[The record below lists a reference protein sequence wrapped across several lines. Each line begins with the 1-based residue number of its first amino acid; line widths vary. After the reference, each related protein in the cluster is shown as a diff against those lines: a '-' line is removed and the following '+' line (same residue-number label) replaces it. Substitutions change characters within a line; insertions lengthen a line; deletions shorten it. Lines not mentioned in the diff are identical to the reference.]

1 KEAITRGR
9 RIMVDEYNKVNFT
22 ENIYAVGDICYQTSD
37 KDYPAGHPQLAQVA
51 IQQASL
57 LGDNLKNMVGNK
69 PLKPFKYNNKGSMAI
84 IAKYKAVVDLPKGFF
99 KGFFAWLVW
108 LFIHLI
114 PIAGFRNKFTL
125 LFNWFWAFVTND
137 PTLRLIIRKEKK
149 NNIEP

>member
-1 KEAITRGR
+1 LGNGETIPTDCLIWTSGVTGVEVVGLPKEAITRGR

-84 IAKYKAVVDLPKGFF
+84 IA
-99 KGFFAWLVW
+99 
-108 LFIHLI
+108 
-114 PIAGFRNKFTL
+114 
-125 LFNWFWAFVTND
+125 
-137 PTLRLIIRKEKK
+137 
-149 NNIEP
+149 